1 MTRKEFVTRA
11 TESLA
16 QQYSPGEAKAI
27 AIRIL
32 SHFLGLSEYEYSVE
46 PGIVI
51 PRPDL
56 VRIQGAL
63 DELAADR
70 PVQYVIGEESFEG
83 HIFRVNESVLIPRP
97 ETAQLCR
104 IIVSAL
110 RSAGDV
116 HEPRI
121 LDAGT
126 GSGCIAWTLAAAFP
140 KAEVFALDA
149 DEAALEVARSQ
160 KIYLDE
166 AGRQPVPDP
175 PVFFRADILD
185 GPPEEKDS
193 DDGELPNLEDLDI
206 LVSNPPYVCESEKDF
221 MAPNVLDYEPD
232 EALFVP
238 DSDPLR
244 FYKAL
249 AGWAE
254 SLVRTGGRC
263 FFEINEA
270 FGPQIRELFESRG
283 FNDVEILKDF
293 HGKDRFATFT
303 KWF

>member
-1 MTRKEFVTRA
+1 MTRKEFVTKA

-16 QQYSPGEAKAI
+16 GHYSPGEAKAI
-27 AIRIL
+27 SVRIL

-46 PGIVI
+46 PDVVI
-51 PRPDL
+51 PKPDL

-70 PVQYVIGEESFEG
+70 PVQYVVGRETFEG
-83 HIFRVNESVLIPRP
+83 HVFHVCESVLIPRP

-104 IIVSAL
+104 MIIDDL
-110 RSAGDV
+110 RRSGTR
-116 HEPRI
+116 EPRI

-140 KAEVFALDA
+140 NADIFACDIDDDA
-149 DEAALEVARSQ
+149 LGIARGQ

-166 AGRQPVPDP
+166 GCRQRVPNP
-175 PVFFRADILD
+175 PSFFKADILE
-185 GPPEEKDS
+185 GPPAYGDRNS
-193 DDGELPNLEDLDI
+193 DAMPNLEDLDI

-232 EALFVP
+232 KALFVP

-249 AGWAE
+249 AEWAGETLRMGGKGWM
-254 SLVRTGGRC
+254 
-263 FFEINEA
+263 EINEA
-270 FGPQIRELFESRG
+270 FGAKVRELMESRG
-283 FNDVEILKDF
+283 FSEVDILQDF
-293 HGKDRFATFT
+293 HGKDRFVTFT

>member
-11 TESLA
+11 TESLSG
-16 QQYSPGEAKAI
+16 QYSPGEAKAI
-27 AIRIL
+27 SIRIL

-46 PGIVI
+46 PNVII

-56 VRIQGAL
+56 VRIQEAL

-83 HIFRVNESVLIPRP
+83 HVFKVNESVLIPRP

-104 IIVSAL
+104 LAAAAL
-110 RSAGDV
+110 RSSGEV
-116 HEPRI
+116 REPRI

-140 KAEVFALDA
+140 KATVLAFDMSA
-149 DEAALEVARSQ
+149 AALETARNQ
-160 KIYLDE
+160 KVWLDE
-166 AGRQPVPDP
+166 AGRQSVPEP
-175 PVFFRADILD
+175 PVFFRADILE
-185 GPPEEKDS
+185 GPPGEKDGA
-193 DDGELPNLEDLDI
+193 DLPNLEELDLLI
-206 LVSNPPYVCESEKDF
+206 SNPPYVCESEKDF

-244 FYKAL
+244 FYRAL

-254 SLVRTGGRC
+254 TLVRMGGQC

-270 FGPQIRELFESRG
+270 FGPQVRELFESRG
-283 FNDVEILKDF
+283 FSDVEILQDF
-293 HGKDRFATFT
+293 HGKDRFVTFT

>member
-1 MTRKEFVTRA
+1 MTRKEFVTKA

-16 QQYSPGEAKAI
+16 GHYSPGEAKAVSV
-27 AIRIL
+27 RIL

-46 PGIVI
+46 PNVPI
-51 PRPDL
+51 PKPDL
-56 VRIQGAL
+56 VRIQEAL

-70 PVQYVIGEESFEG
+70 PVQYVTGQETFEG
-83 HIFRVNESVLIPRP
+83 HTFNVSEAVLIPRP

-104 IIVSAL
+104 MIIEDLHSSGI
-110 RSAGDV
+110 R
-116 HEPRI
+116 EPRI

-140 KAEVFALDA
+140 NADIFACDI
-149 DEAALEVARSQ
+149 DEEALAVAGSQ

-166 AGRQPVPDP
+166 GCRQKVPCP
-175 PVFFRADILD
+175 PAFFKADILE
-185 GPPEEKDS
+185 GPPAPGDRSS
-193 DDGELPNLEDLDI
+193 DLMPNLEDPDL

-232 EALFVP
+232 KALFVP
-238 DSDPLR
+238 DNDPLR

-254 SLVRTGGRC
+254 STVRMGGKC
-263 FFEINEA
+263 WMEINEA
-270 FGPQIRELFESRG
+270 FGSRVRELFESRG
-283 FNDVEILKDF
+283 FSDVEILQDF
-293 HGKDRFATFT
+293 HGKDRFVTFT